1 MSEVSGCREARKF
14 GSGDVGVV
22 CWEVWGY
29 LISKRIIT
37 CLKIIVLYLI
47 LSFDTIILLPMN
59 PPYRITG
66 KILKLVASISE
77 KIGEVNA
84 AHLNKPPT
92 ELRKKNRIKT
102 IHSSLEIEGNTLTIE
117 QITAIVENKRVVGPR
132 KDIVE
137 VKNAIAIYEHL
148 DKLNP
153 YNFDSFCEAH
163 GILMKGLIESAGKLR
178 SKSVGIVKGSEVA
191 HIAPPSEMLKPLMN
205 DLFDYLKNGD
215 DLVLIKSC
223 VFHYEME
230 FIHPFIDGNGRMGR
244 LWQTLI
250 LKDSYPVFEYLPIET
265 LIKERQELYYESL
278 VKSDNTGESTVFIEF
293 MLDIILESLEDLLA
307 IQNVSLKNIDRIN
320 LFHSI
325 VKGDYF
331 TRKEYLKNFREISS
345 ATASRDLKFAVENG
359 LIEKIG
365 DKNTARYKYK

>member
-1 MSEVSGCREARKF
+1 MK
-14 GSGDVGVV
+14 
-22 CWEVWGY
+22 
-29 LISKRIIT
+29 
-37 CLKIIVLYLI
+37 
-47 LSFDTIILLPMN
+47 
-59 PPYRITG
+59 PPYKITG

-77 KIGEVNA
+77 RIGEVNS

-117 QITAIVENKRVVGPR
+117 QITAIVDNKRVIGPP
-132 KDIVE
+132 KDILE
-137 VKNAIAIYEHL
+137 VKNAITVYDHL

-153 YNFDSFCEAH
+153 YSFESFCEAH
-163 GILMKGLIESAGKLR
+163 RILMNGLIEFAGKLR
-178 SKSVGIVKGSEVA
+178 SKSVGIIKGSEVA
-191 HIAPPSEMLKPLMN
+191 HVAPPSEMLKPLMN
-205 DLFDYLKNGD
+205 DLFDYLKNGE

-265 LIKERQELYYESL
+265 LIKERQEQYYESL
-278 VKSDNTGESTVFIEF
+278 RKSDNTGESTIFIEF
-293 MLDIILESLEDLLA
+293 ILEIILESLEELLS
-307 IQNVSLKNIDRIN
+307 IQNVSLTNIDRIN
-320 LFHSI
+320 LFKSI
-325 VKGDYF
+325 VKDDFF

-359 LIEKIG
+359 LIAKFG
-365 DKNTARYKYK
+365 DKNTTRYRYKA